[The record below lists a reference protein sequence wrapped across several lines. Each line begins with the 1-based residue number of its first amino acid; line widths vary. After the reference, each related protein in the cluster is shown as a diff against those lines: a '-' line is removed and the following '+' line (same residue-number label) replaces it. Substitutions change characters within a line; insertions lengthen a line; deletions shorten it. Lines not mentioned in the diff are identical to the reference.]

1 MHCRILSPE
10 TFDKIKELIEKSKYE
25 GQEGMSPIKH
35 LANKVEKVQALIAYT
50 EMTQGY
56 EFTNDQ
62 LTKKSTIS
70 ILERKF
76 QELVKNNEDVDAI
89 LDKIGKMD
97 PKGRPIQE
105 TDGYKAV
112 MSYVPH
118 YIKNALEKTS
128 YEFLNQDAIDKVN
141 DINSAILVR
150 ILDNVYKKRARYAMD
165 RSDLE
170 KNIERVAKIIQSGFK
185 DYRKSDG
192 SVDTG
197 AVLNELIK
205 NGDGKTRLSDDA
217 VDRIKE
223 EFVDVSTNMVN
234 EAMKA
239 KMPIIDV
246 LHSLAGNGEIR
257 MLSVAERNAMGIV
270 DSTIY
275 SLIASEA
282 KNMVDKGVRVL
293 HDASV
298 LGYRQNADASARAIE
313 SRKNRREQR
322 VLTDVVKGVVSS
334 LLKEDGGFLHDF
346 KSKESKETLYA
357 LTKAAISN
365 RIDKADEMAKDVI
378 IERALR
384 NVGLEEKEIFAEA
397 LKKHLVFSEDSNGV
411 LDRTA
416 LDEAIIKAVR
426 LQNDPEISKQRD
438 AIIEAV
444 AVSYS
449 FVMSERDTLKNIK
462 TNIEKDERMFHLA
475 TNKVARSIL
484 GSTIALEKIS
494 EVEELK
500 DADEE
505 EDGDDDLYEG
515 NLFDDLFDE
524 EGDQEEDSEETGSSE
539 EGDAGEDV
547 RFLEAEE
554 KSVMSTITPAVRA
567 LFSVIEDI
575 DLDGKPITDSFGYT
589 KFKSLGETY
598 NTLASLMEGIENSE
612 DMLERLEIME
622 TVEPWIRQLRHY
634 IDYRNEE
641 SIPKRKRMKAMA
653 SQLFSAINKIRIKYA
668 VRDSN
673 GFVFMADRSS
683 NLDVISK
690 WASKFTE
697 AFGVDGLTLSV
708 EEIDKIATEIDQSMI
723 KLVELDIRRDN
734 GLQMS
739 LQDAEDLINLQER
752 VSKLLQKFGVFVEP
766 RMLSIEWTKSAQT
779 TRGFNNS
786 ANSMPPT
793 GDRNI
798 AGQRYDILYML
809 RFSMA
814 DYAKKLRNL
823 AAQMGDGKKFTL
835 KSPIDF
841 TKDSNFSYVYNSL
854 AKISAAF
861 YTGVLSHDTTGTSV
875 EGLLFAS
882 SLAPSYRDMAFQELQ
897 LRGNN
902 MHPKI
907 VNTIQR
913 EYLDKD
919 EIYRNQVKV
928 KLEEFNGYHTANAF
942 LNGAYAARNFVSGL
956 FSRKRVVVHNGRKMD
971 KWNSNELANL
981 YYDSQRDKDNAY
993 YWAHLPVAA
1002 EASTLEFVKVR
1013 RLNPMEQDKSG
1024 KYVDRDYAIDHLTML
1039 AYNEA
1044 RRAQHV
1050 LYGKDKAMEIG
1061 KRKSMAHRFV
1071 SLPGL
1076 NDYKT
1081 EIEGIKD
1088 VEYNIMGAMID
1099 KNLTD
1104 IDRVRFVHAYNR
1116 DHNTTFEKLEEV
1128 LRHEVELQFNQEVQ
1142 NEVKSWDE
1150 FALDHKGQAMEQ
1162 YALAFNGV
1170 FWRIQIGHLL
1180 YGDKAVLGSMVN
1192 EVKRAKQAQ
1201 SNIQRLDLE
1210 KNAVRRTVVI
1220 NDRMADRLT
1229 KEIKNILDKKKELH
1243 LITQAGYDA
1252 SLKAYSDITAT
1263 DGQAWL
1269 SPSGYKRILEGTGQG
1284 YTDGAIEALEE
1295 MSKAIK
1301 EGREPDY
1308 AKIKDHRF
1316 NVIKSLYYG
1325 DIHVE
1330 DGDRDTKVIQQYKHS
1345 EALLTGLNEEGVSS
1359 PFLNALVKFMEDN
1372 QIDAIEYNS
1381 ASKVGN
1387 YATVDL
1393 SMDKIDPI
1401 EYTFEV
1407 NGKSRTITAASLEQF
1422 DEKMAGYVK
1431 KKELSE
1437 EEVKKYRAEFSK
1449 IMTDDISDLITA
1461 QLVESSTE
1469 VEIDGRKR
1477 HIVDRDQD
1485 GRIKLDDKKVKDM
1498 PYKYYGIQTSTPLH
1512 SFNTWQRLG
1521 TQLRKIITTNL
1532 NNLDTFEIAG
1542 LEVSGYQIKAAINE
1556 IVGQH
1561 AIDEFIK
1568 SGIEMNPD
1576 GEKINKKSVK
1586 SYNKRFDRLRKQILD
1601 ALRDSDYYDPAS
1613 EDYLQ
1618 VEVDKYGRKHF
1629 TNDIY
1634 DPSFQDALHSAF
1646 YAMAAKKIYRMMVP
1660 GGSLIQMSSAEA
1672 SNDLKVKY
1680 KEDGSID
1687 YVPVRV
1693 TPHSSEILGY
1703 ANEKGEIDIKKIE
1716 KDGREDLLEL
1726 VAYRIPT
1733 ESKYSAFPLRIVGF
1747 LPRAAGG
1754 VIQVPHECIAQAGF
1768 DFDVDKL
1775 FFMKKDVGPGK
1786 KKIAE
1791 IKKKYDDKV
1800 RQARIEGKS
1809 DKEMPKRPKVLDL
1822 NYSAAEVFKNGGVNT
1837 RGLNQRQR
1845 TNVLFDIIRGVLRSP
1860 QAALEMAQP
1869 GGYDGVKKDLK
1880 IGYIIS
1886 NISKERLE
1894 EILEQVLDEKDDKK
1908 IGDKNI
1914 FEYLHSLDL
1923 DKINDIVDIFRSGK
1937 NIALSEVEM
1946 EMQRQNKAG
1955 LGLVGVF
1962 ANENTATSVFQQAKL
1977 LELEKPIKITGAT
1990 YQSLNGM
1997 IGDDKTYVS
2006 RILEEY
2012 SAASVDN
2019 AKDPVI
2025 GLADITMDNA
2035 SIIATMVRMG
2045 VPGSII
2051 GLITATPLWK
2061 HIANLEGDEGR
2072 SQALFKAI
2080 AQGGEIKS
2088 NRSVDVSMAD
2098 LIECS
2103 KFETQALIREAL
2115 NATDDKVVE
2124 AFNKLDARTKES
2136 VKRVADLL
2144 IDVVNA
2150 ASELKDLVFQSKSD
2164 VSSSGPKGGVT
2175 ESVFAMVKSIDQIER
2190 AQNHRYIRHEGIIV
2204 PLRSLPGLNP
2214 ESTTNT
2220 FIEQN
2225 KGGHFY
2231 KMYLGL
2237 GLFGTMHAE
2246 SVYNP
2251 KVSPMF
2257 ALSIVETARRLGVK
2271 PTMDFTKKFLSAYDQ
2286 YVSSAI
2292 TTYSEDEQKK
2302 NVLAQEIITKFPD
2315 IFNRT
2320 VPESLR
2326 KIVGLG
2332 KENIVPVRINNQWDK
2347 RKFQTLVFKSLG
2359 TPSEEK
2365 AMARA
2370 TAVFEDIIEQAHN
2383 NRLTGVERAKALR
2396 DYELLKGLALYATY
2410 MSGNPNMKAMLQAIP
2425 QSVKALMMGRNAML
2439 ERIKF
2444 DALELRAG
2452 QELDT
2457 EFTHQFMQNYV
2468 RGNIRKIGR
2477 VVPQQDAVA
2486 LLETTGGIAPDYIMV
2501 TSEKRDPVYVI
2512 ADKDQPNRG
2521 IIYVQ
2526 GIDSRAYAGD
2536 TVYTRIDPRGI
2547 VTEDG
2552 TLYNDYRMDGDYLLP
2567 SLQRAQPEK
2576 LNLVRLSE
2584 NGLIE
2589 QSGPLKA
2596 KAHSE
2601 AVSYSSL
2608 FGVIAEVEKNQTEEN
2623 NNACRQ

>member
-10 TFDKIKELIEKSKYE
+10 THDEIKRLINESEYE
-25 GQEGMSPIKH
+25 GQKGMSPIKH
-35 LANKVEKVQALIAYT
+35 LADKVDKVQALIAYT

-56 EFTNDQ
+56 EFTNEQ
-62 LTKKSTIS
+62 LTKKSTIR

-76 QELVKNNEDVDAI
+76 QELVKNNEEVDAV

-105 TDGYKAV
+105 TEGYKAV

-128 YEFLNQDAIDKVN
+128 YEFLNQDAIGKIN
-141 DINSAILVR
+141 DLNSAILLR

-185 DYRKSDG
+185 GFHKSDG

-223 EFVDVSTNMVN
+223 EFVDVSTNLVN

-257 MLSVAERNAMGIV
+257 MLSVAERNAMGVV

-298 LGYRQNADASARAIE
+298 LGYRQNVDATARAQE
-313 SRKNRREQR
+313 SRAMRREER
-322 VLTDVVKGVVSS
+322 VLTDVIKGVVSS
-334 LLKEDGGFLHDF
+334 LLKDDGWFLHDF

-357 LTKAAISN
+357 MTKAAISN
-365 RIDKADEMAKDVI
+365 RIDKAEHMAKNVI
-378 IERALR
+378 IDRALR
-384 NVGLEEKEIFAEA
+384 NVGLEDKEIFSEA
-397 LKKHLVFSEDSNGV
+397 LKRDLEFNTPNGI

-444 AVSYS
+444 AAAYGV
-449 FVMSERDTLKNIK
+449 VMSERDVLNRISKK
-462 TNIEKDERMFHLA
+462 IEADEKMFHLA
-475 TNKVARSIL
+475 TNKVARQIL
-484 GSTIALEKIS
+484 GSTIALERIN
-494 EVEELK
+494 EAEAIE
-500 DADEE
+500 DADEVE
-505 EDGDDDLYEG
+505 SGDDDLYEK
-515 NLFDDLFDE
+515 NLFNDLFDE
-524 EGDQEEDSEETGSSE
+524 EEGDQVEDSEETGSSE

-567 LFSVIEDI
+567 MFSVIEDV

-612 DMLERLEIME
+612 DMLERLENME
-622 TVEPWIRQLRHY
+622 IVEPWIKQLRPY

-683 NLDVISK
+683 NLDVIGK

-697 AFGVDGLTLSV
+697 TFGVDGLTLSV

-723 KLVELDIRRDN
+723 KLVGLDFSMDS
-734 GLQMS
+734 GLQMKLS
-739 LQDAEDLINLQER
+739 EAQDLIQLQER
-752 VSKLLQKFGVFVEP
+752 VSKLLQKFGIFVEP
-766 RMLSIEWTKSAQT
+766 RMLSIEWTKAAQT
-779 TRGFNNS
+779 TRGYNNS
-786 ANSMPPT
+786 ASTMPPT
-793 GDRNI
+793 GDRNLS
-798 AGQRYDILYML
+798 GSRHDILTML
-809 RFSMA
+809 KFSIA
-814 DYAKKLRNL
+814 DYAMNLRKL
-823 AAQMGDGKKFTL
+823 AAQMGDGKRFTL

-841 TKDSNFSYVYNSL
+841 TRGSDFSYVYSSL
-854 AKISAAF
+854 SKISAAF
-861 YTGVLSHDTTGTSV
+861 YTGVLSYDTTGTSV

-897 LRGNN
+897 FRGNN
-902 MHPKI
+902 RHPKI
-907 VNTIQR
+907 VDTIQR

-919 EIYRNQVKV
+919 EIYKNQVTLKGIQGV
-928 KLEEFNGYHTANAF
+928 YHTANAF
-942 LNGAYAARNFVSGL
+942 LNDAYAAKSFVSGL
-956 FSRKRVVVHNGRKMD
+956 FSRKRVVVHNGRKMN

-981 YYDSQRDKDNAY
+981 YYDSQKDKDNAY

-1013 RLNPMEQDKSG
+1013 RLDPMKQDKSG
-1024 KYVDRDYAIDHLTML
+1024 KYIDRDYAIDHLTML

-1061 KRKSMAHRFV
+1061 KRDSMAHRFV

-1081 EIEGIKD
+1081 EIEGING

-1099 KNLTD
+1099 KSLTD
-1104 IDRVRFVHAYNR
+1104 LDRVHFVHAYNR

-1142 NEVKSWDE
+1142 NEVQSWDE
-1150 FALDHKGQAMEQ
+1150 FDLDHKGEAVEQ
-1162 YALAFNGV
+1162 YALAFNGM

-1220 NDRMADRLT
+1220 SDRMADRLT
-1229 KEIKNILDKKKELH
+1229 KEIKAILDKKKELG
-1243 LITQAGYDA
+1243 LITRAGYDA
-1252 SLKAYSDITAT
+1252 SLKAYSKITAT

-1325 DIHVE
+1325 DIHVK

-1345 EALLTGLNEEGVSS
+1345 EALLTGLNEEGISS

-1372 QIDAIEYNS
+1372 QIDAIEYDS

-1393 SMDKIDPI
+1393 DLKDLSPIKYEFKI
-1401 EYTFEV
+1401 
-1407 NGKSRTITAASLEQF
+1407 NGKSRTIAAASLEEF
-1422 DEKMAGYVK
+1422 NEKMAEYVK

-1437 EEVKKYRAEFSK
+1437 EEAEKHRAEFSR
-1449 IMTDDISDLITA
+1449 IITNEISDYITA
-1461 QLVESSTE
+1461 QLAESSDQ
-1469 VEIDGRKR
+1469 VEIDGRKAW
-1477 HIVDRDQD
+1477 IVDRDQD
-1485 GRIKLDDKKVKDM
+1485 GKVKLDDKKVKAM

-1542 LEVSGYQIKAAINE
+1542 TKVSGYQIKAAINE

-1576 GEKINKKSVK
+1576 SERINKKSVK

-1601 ALRDSDYYDPAS
+1601 ALRDSDYYDPVS

-1618 VEVDKYGRKHF
+1618 VEVDQYGRKHF

-1646 YAMAAKKIYRMMVP
+1646 YAMAAKKIYKMMVP

-1693 TPHSSEILGY
+1693 TPHSSEILEY
-1703 ANEKGEIDIKKIE
+1703 ANDKGEIDIKKIE

-1747 LPRAAGG
+1747 LPRTAGG

-1775 FFMKKDVGPGK
+1775 FFMKKDAGPGK
-1786 KKIAE
+1786 KKIAQ
-1791 IKKKYDDKV
+1791 IKKDYEEKK
-1800 RQARIEGKS
+1800 RQARIEGRDEK
-1809 DKEMPKRPKVLDL
+1809 KIKRPAVLDL
-1822 NYSAAEVFKNGGVNT
+1822 DYSAAEVFKNDGVNT
-1837 RGLNQRQR
+1837 NGLNQRQR

-1894 EILEQVLDEKDDKK
+1894 EILEQVLDEKEDKK
-1908 IGDKNI
+1908 IGDKVI
-1914 FEYLHSLDL
+1914 FEYLHNLDL
-1923 DKINDIVDIFRSGK
+1923 DKINKIVDIFRSGK

-1962 ANENTATSVFQQAKL
+1962 ANENTATSVFQQAQL
-1977 LELEKPIKITGAT
+1977 LELSKSIKIAGEK
-1990 YQSLNGM
+1990 YQSLNRVLGVD
-1997 IGDDKTYVS
+1997 GTHVS

-2045 VPGSII
+2045 VPGNII

-2072 SQALFKAI
+2072 SQALFRALG
-2080 AQGGEIKS
+2080 QGGPIDS
-2088 NRSVDVSMAD
+2088 NRSVDVFMDD

-2115 NATDDKVVE
+2115 NATDDKLVE
-2124 AFNKLDARTKES
+2124 AFGKLDARTQHAVKS
-2136 VKRVADLL
+2136 VANLL

-2150 ASELKDLVFQSKSD
+2150 ASEIKDLVFQSKSD
-2164 VSSSGPKGGVT
+2164 VSSSGPKGGVA

-2190 AQNHRYIRHEGIIV
+2190 AQNHRYIKHEGVIV
-2204 PLRSLPGLNP
+2204 PLRSLPGLSP
-2214 ESTTNT
+2214 DATTKT

-2237 GLFGTMHAE
+2237 GLFGTMYAE

-2292 TTYSEDEQKK
+2292 TTYSEDEQEK

-2320 VPESLR
+2320 APESLK
-2326 KIVGLG
+2326 KIVALG
-2332 KENIVPVRINNQWDK
+2332 KENIVPVRINNQWTT
-2347 RKFQTLVFKSLG
+2347 RTFQTLVFKSLG
-2359 TPSEEK
+2359 MPSEEK
-2365 AMARA
+2365 AMAKA
-2370 TAVFEDIIEQAHN
+2370 TAAFEDIIEQAHN

-2425 QSVKALMMGRNAML
+2425 QSVKALMMGRNTML

-2457 EFTHQFMQNYV
+2457 EFTHQFMANYV
-2468 RGNIRKIGR
+2468 RENIRKIGSVVSQKDAEALMNSTGG
-2477 VVPQQDAVA
+2477 VVPN
-2486 LLETTGGIAPDYIMV
+2486 YIIV
-2501 TSEKRDPVYVI
+2501 KGEKREPVYVI
-2512 ADKDQPNRG
+2512 ADENQPNRG

-2526 GIDSRAYAGD
+2526 GRDSKASAED
-2536 TVYTRIDPRGI
+2536 TVYTRITPRGI

-2552 TLYNDYRMDGDYLLP
+2552 TLYNDYRMDGGYLLP
-2567 SLQRAQPEK
+2567 SLQKAQPEK
-2576 LNLVRLSE
+2576 LNITRLAGYGSI
-2584 NGLIE
+2584 GP
-2589 QSGPLKA
+2589 SGPFKA
-2596 KAHSE
+2596 NAHAE
-2601 AVSYSSL
+2601 AVSYFSL
-2608 FGVIAEVEKNQTEEN
+2608 FGVIANEEANATDEN
-2623 NNACRQ
+2623 NNPCRP